1 MNKLKWNV
9 LTAKILFLMMIIL
22 ACEYS
27 LVSTLFRWE
36 YHFPISSYQGN
47 GFPSMLLYSHCNPYS
62 SPLHLGGFTAWEATD
77 NAISSTLG
85 TANVLR

>member
-1 MNKLKWNV
+1 MNKLKWSV

-22 ACEYS
+22 AREYS

-36 YHFPISSYQGN
+36 YHFPISSYHGN
-47 GFPSMLLYSHCNPYS
+47 RFPSMLLYSPCNPYS
-62 SPLHLGGFTAWEATD
+62 SPLHLGGFTAWGATD
-77 NAISSTLG
+77 SAISSKRE